1 MVDGDLYDG
10 LHDLLLLA
18 SVPLSPGAA
27 QHGEGGQ
34 QRQASEGEEEG
45 CHQPRL
51 QHTQPLIHTAAVT
64 DLGITKVN
72 DGTSKIS
79 QCTEKAPKRAF
90 SLF

>member
-18 SVPLSPGAA
+18 PVPLSPGAA

-45 CHQPRL
+45 RHQSRL
-51 QHTQPLIHTAAVT
+51 QHTQPLIHTANPVT
-64 DLGITKVN
+64 DLGITEADNGSTLKHL
-72 DGTSKIS
+72 
-79 QCTEKAPKRAF
+79 
-90 SLF
+90 SLLLV